1 MGLAVGLVA
10 LVAAGLLGY
19 VAFLVVR
26 FMVRVFLADP
36 TVTFEFAEGDAAS
49 AGDDLTAE
57 PQRFRASDGVELS
70 GVLIR
75 GQGEPRGLVV
85 FAPEFG
91 GDADTWKRYAA
102 FVPRA
107 GYWLFAFD
115 FRGTGRSGP
124 CEGYV
129 PRKWAS
135 EKELADL
142 AGAVAHAR
150 ALAGGRF
157 AKIAL
162 FGISRG
168 GLTSL
173 ALAERD
179 AGVSGVVLE
188 GSGSTLEVIHSYT
201 VKWSRVYAPERLCAG
216 VPGWGYRLISRL
228 VLWIS
233 ERQAGYRFVEI
244 GEIGAPASGGP
255 CLFIHGQRD
264 RHVVPEMAQA
274 AFDRFPGQKELWMV
288 PRARHNGAVLQ
299 APDEYRQ
306 RVLAHLE
313 KLSFEGSTNHEV
325 SQGGGAA
332 DSAAATAASCAAV
345 SGT

>member
-1 MGLAVGLVA
+1 MATAVGLVA

-49 AGDDLTAE
+49 AGDDLTVEA
-57 PQRFRASDGVELS
+57 QKFRASDGVELA
-70 GVLIR
+70 GVLVK
-75 GQGEPRGLVV
+75 GAGEPRGLVV

-107 GYWLFAFD
+107 GYWLLAFD

-150 ALAGGRF
+150 QLGGGRF
-157 AKIAL
+157 AKVAL

-173 ALAERD
+173 ALAEQD
-179 AGVSGVVLE
+179 AGIAGVVLE

-201 VKWSRVYAPERLCAG
+201 VKWSRVYAPERLCAAI
-216 VPGWGYRLISRL
+216 PWWAYRLISRF
-228 VLWIS
+228 VLGIS
-233 ERQAGYRFVEI
+233 ARQAGYRFIEI
-244 GEIGAPASGGP
+244 GEVGAPASGGP
-255 CLFIHGQRD
+255 CLVIHGQRD
-264 RHVVPEMAQA
+264 RHVVPEMAQT
-274 AFDRFPGQKELWMV
+274 AFDRFPGTKELWMV
-288 PRARHNGAVLQ
+288 AGARHNGAVLK
-299 APDEYRQ
+299 APDEYRE
-306 RVLAHLE
+306 RVLAHLA
-313 KLSFEGSTNHEV
+313 KLSFEGSKNHKM

-332 DSAAATAASCAAV
+332 DSAAATAASCSAV